1 MAIDVKFYELGRK
14 PGDFLGVQERIE
26 GRGEWAIV
34 LDHTG
39 WGTFCERTA
48 PVFDVWVQ
56 GRLVVTVATVLEAQ
70 CLMRQFLD
78 GRRRLPA
85 APAACPVSARSWD
98 GCF

>member
-1 MAIDVKFYELGRK
+1 MTIDVKFYELGRK
-14 PGDFLGVQERIE
+14 PGDLGVQERIE

-39 WGTFCERTA
+39 WGNIFAPAPPTFE
-48 PVFDVWVQ
+48 VWVQ

-78 GRRRLPA
+78 GRRRLPE
-85 APAACPVSARSWD
+85 APAICPVSARSWD